1 MNQQVFLQQKPKT
14 HNIKIGN
21 KAKGGMQVR
30 MADDDDFS

>member
-14 HNIKIGN
+14 PNIKIGN

-30 MADDDDFS
+30 MTDGDDFS